1 MQIRTPRYK
10 KTLYPEGQPRVGYH
24 NDCFLKSDTDTLP
37 SQKAS
42 VVRNGRG
49 FGTRRSGGY
58 RTLFDISAAGQ
69 YPTVGFA
76 RPGGLFAAP
85 LGPGVASST
94 SR

>member
-1 MQIRTPRYK
+1 MASLFIGFFPTPGMGFRHH
-10 KTLYPEGQPRVGYH
+10 PRPGH
-24 NDCFLKSDTDTLP
+24 PTRGEPAIDTLP

-49 FGTRRSGGY
+49 CGARRSSGY